1 MSFRESDAF
10 ADLSADSQ
18 RCLDD
23 SHGMVVLFHNHLDT
37 LPHLGQNT
45 VGIMGEFGFC
55 DANGSHPLDHNVVVK
70 SLPQGTLPHEEARL
84 QTLPFRK

>member
-1 MSFRESDAF
+1 
-10 ADLSADSQ
+10 
-18 RCLDD
+18 
-23 SHGMVVLFHNHLDT
+23 
-37 LPHLGQNT
+37 